1 MDNYVFNASNSIS
14 LPIVNDALV
23 YCTNV
28 VLLAYCG
35 SRQLKKI
42 LVAGFMDVDGFLF
55 HLADVNH
62 FIGLT
67 QNSQTI

>member
-1 MDNYVFNASNSIS
+1 MSLMLATASPCPLSTMH
-14 LPIVNDALV
+14 LYTA
-23 YCTNV
+23 NV

-62 FIGLT
+62 FLGLT